1 MFDAIEHS
9 SDAKVNHKT
18 APKNNRLVPNR
29 SDAQPASGITVA
41 CASV

>member
-9 SDAKVNHKT
+9 SDPNVNHKT
-18 APKNNRLVPNR
+18 APRNSRLVPNR